1 MGSTDASPATL
12 TICPWTTSLLIDL
25 KDLTVR
31 KRFFISFPLLWNVP
45 LWTPQS
51 IPPSCDIWQFFGSVY
66 APWKE
71 TRKIFQSFWAEGHT
85 AFEIFFFN
93 WNSKH
98 PPLQEAHQINS
109 RQQNSPANLSQS
121 LYNLLL
127 AKCNHTGR
135 VCLYFFLLED
145 SRLAMSYNLYYL
157 NLNAYLD
164 SKFFVGTQ

>member
-1 MGSTDASPATL
+1 MLLEKRQERYFKASGLKGILPL
-12 TICPWTTSLLIDL
+12 KSFFLI
-25 KDLTVR
+25 
-31 KRFFISFPLLWNVP
+31 
-45 LWTPQS
+45 
-51 IPPSCDIWQFFGSVY
+51 
-66 APWKE
+66 
-71 TRKIFQSFWAEGHT
+71 
-85 AFEIFFFN
+85 EIQN
-93 WNSKH
+93 T